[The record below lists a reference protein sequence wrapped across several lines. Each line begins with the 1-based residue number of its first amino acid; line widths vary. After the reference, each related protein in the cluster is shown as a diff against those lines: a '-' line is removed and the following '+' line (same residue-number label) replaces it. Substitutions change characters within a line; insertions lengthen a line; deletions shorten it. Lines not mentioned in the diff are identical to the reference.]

1 MDKKGQGALEYLL
14 IIGGAV
20 LVAAITIALISGTAS
35 GQKDPRAQA
44 KCAILSSCLTC
55 INSYVDNTNNST
67 VSGCIAVIKTGATAQ
82 RTAPNGTA
90 TAFATQCTM
99 GSGESFKMCDTNK
112 TV

>member
-20 LVAAITIALISGTAS
+20 LVAAITIALISGTTA

-44 KCAILSSCLTC
+44 KCALYTSCGTC
-55 INSYVDNTNNST
+55 V
-67 VSGCIAVIKTGATAQ
+67 GATA
-82 RTAPNGTA
+82 A
-90 TAFATQCTM
+90 TADNVVNKCQAQFSDTTTPKDAAVGATCTAAN
-99 GSGESFKMCDTNK
+99 EAVFKFCSTTK